1 MNNHCDPS
9 KRHDFVFLFDAIN
22 SNPNGDPDNGNLP
35 RIDPETQ
42 KGIVTDGCIKRKIR
56 NWIDIVYGTEER
68 YKIYIQSKDA
78 LNTLHERAYTAL
90 NIKATKGK
98 QKLEEIE
105 AAKAWMRDNFYDV
118 RMFGAVMS
126 TGDASC
132 GQARGPVQITFSQ
145 SIDPIMQLNVTITR
159 MAVTRAGED
168 KKQEMG
174 QKSIVPYGL
183 YMGHGSFNPF
193 FASGVSEQD
202 LKRFWEAFE
211 GMWDMDKSSVR
222 GEINLRGLY
231 AFTHDGPRGNAHAHK
246 LFSLINPVKREATKV
261 ARSFQDYYKIE
272 IGKLPEG
279 VNLIQLV

>member
-132 GQARGPVQITFSQ
+132 GQVRGPVQITFSQ
-145 SIDPIMQLNVTITR
+145 SIDPIMQQNITITR

-193 FASGVSEQD
+193 FADNVIQQD
-202 LKRFWEAFE
+202 LERFWEALE

-222 GEINLRGLY
+222 GEMNLRGLY
-231 AFTHDGPRGNAHAHK
+231 VFTHDGPRGKTHSHK
-246 LFSLINPVKREATKV
+246 LFDLIKPEKQTKTP
-261 ARSFQDYYKIE
+261 RSFQDYCKIE
-272 IGKLPEG
+272 INKLPEG
-279 VNLIQLV
+279 IALAQLV

>member
-1 MNNHCDPS
+1 MTNHCDPA

-35 RIDPETQ
+35 RVDPETQ

-90 NIKATKGK
+90 NIKANKGK

-132 GQARGPVQITFSQ
+132 GQVRGPVQIAFSQ
-145 SIDPIMQLNVTITR
+145 SVDPVMQQNITITR

-193 FASGVSEQD
+193 FASSVTSQD
-202 LKRFWEAFE
+202 LERFWEGFQE
-211 GMWDMDKSSVR
+211 MWDMDKSSVR
-222 GEINLRGLY
+222 GEMNLRGLY
-231 AFTHDGPRGNAHAHK
+231 IFTHDGPRGKTHSHK
-246 LFSLINPVKREATKV
+246 LFDLIKPEKQVKTP
-261 ARSFQDYYKIE
+261 RSFQDYCKIE
-272 IGKLPEG
+272 IDRLPEG
-279 VNLIQLV
+279 IFLTQLA